1 MTFTDWWRDGIRE
14 PERLDAL
21 TRSGLLETGPEDT
34 FDRLTELAAAV
45 TGAARACITLVDATH
60 YAYKS
65 TVGVAEGA
73 PQSGP
78 IAASFCRYVVGSSK
92 PFVVNDARADPR
104 TCDNPAIAIDG
115 VAAWAG
121 YPIEDA
127 AGWVLG
133 TFCLVATEP
142 YAWTDIDLH
151 VLATLAQVASSEI
164 ALRSARC
171 AIASARSVADELRI
185 AAETELS
192 SVTARSARDAGSA
205 ILNRSIDLARQLCN
219 ALSEA
224 QDSEPGTSRAAPA
237 AHEPIQ

>member
-1 MTFTDWWRDGIRE
+1 MTSGDWWRDRVRE
-14 PERLDAL
+14 PQRLAAL
-21 TRSGLLETGPEDT
+21 TRSGLLQTGPEDA

-73 PQSGP
+73 PQTGP
-78 IAASFCRYVVGSSK
+78 IEASFCRYVVGSSK
-92 PFVVNDARADPR
+92 PFVVDDARADPR
-104 TCDNPAIAIDG
+104 TFDNPAIAIDG

-142 YAWTDIDLH
+142 YAWTDTDLH
-151 VLATLAQVASSEI
+151 VLATLAQLASSEL
-164 ALRSARC
+164 ALRRARF
-171 AIASARSVADELRI
+171 AIASARSAADELRFS
-185 AAETELS
+185 AETEL
-192 SVTARSARDAGSA
+192 TSATGRTSGDAVAA
-205 ILNRSIDLARQLCN
+205 ILTRSVDLARQVSD
-219 ALSEA
+219 ALNED
-224 QDSEPGTSRAAPA
+224 QDPEHG
-237 AHEPIQ
+237 I